1 MSYTVLA
8 RKWRPQV
15 FDDVK
20 GQESVVAT
28 LSRALE
34 SGRVSHAYLFTG
46 SRGIGK
52 TTIARIM
59 AKALCCEKG
68 IGPRPC
74 GECIACQEIT
84 RGNAVDVIEIDGA
97 SHTGVDDIR
106 ELREAV
112 RFQPQ
117 RCRFK
122 VFILDEVHMLSTS
135 AFNALLKT
143 LEEPPPHVKFIF
155 ATTEPHKIPVTI
167 LSRCQRYDFKRI
179 HADVIVARL
188 KEVLAAEGLSVAED
202 GLFVIAR
209 AAEGGMRDAL
219 SLTDQV
225 LSFAGEH
232 ATAEQVTA
240 ALGLIDRRTV
250 VDCVKSILARDTR
263 STLLAVDRVHDQGH
277 DLRTFVEAIASELR
291 HLAISR
297 SAGTI
302 DGFVDLARED
312 ILVIDETARGFEP
325 RDLQRL
331 FQTALAGVDE
341 VAESENPKLASELVA
356 LKLCARP
363 PVADALLVNEALV
376 RLDALVRGR
385 PVPPLS
391 PTHRQERE
399 ASGARATA
407 LVEETLAQGSRATSG
422 VVPSPPRE
430 TPHVPGDAGSTT
442 TTVLGAAVKPAP
454 PPKAARADSPVS
466 SSRPLDARETAPRV
480 DEGRE
485 DPPQEDDVSGPI
497 PVSPIVAAA
506 VGEGTEIEVDDVDA
520 DDLDPALGL
529 PLEGIDPRMKAFV
542 DHVWTKNERLGAHL
556 MHARLVGVDKAASG
570 PLVKLSFERGLHER
584 TTKDAIGDTIV
595 KNAVVHAFGAGAVID
610 LVPHVEGAGQPPTL
624 AEASKKALDD
634 VEKALDA
641 HARAHPVVKRAIE
654 LFGGEVRSVRRT
666 G

>member
-8 RKWRPQV
+8 RKWRPQT

-20 GQESVVAT
+20 GQGAVVAT

-59 AKALCCEKG
+59 AKALCCERG
-68 IGPRPC
+68 VSPRPC
-74 GECIACQEIT
+74 GECTACTEIT

-143 LEEPPPHVKFIF
+143 LEEPPPHVKFVF

-179 HADVIVARL
+179 SVDVIVARL
-188 KEVLAAEGLSVAED
+188 KEILAHEKLEIADD
-202 GLFVIAR
+202 GLAVIAR

-225 LSFAGEH
+225 LSFAGER

-250 VDCVKSILARDTR
+250 TGAVDAILARDAHAA
-263 STLLAVDRVHDQGH
+263 LVAVDRVFEQGH
-277 DLRTFVEAIASELR
+277 DLRTLVESIATELR
-291 HLAISR
+291 HLTVARATGSV
-297 SAGTI
+297 AGFADLSPDDVAAVDARAAAH
-302 DGFVDLARED
+302 DG
-312 ILVIDETARGFEP
+312 

-331 FQTALAGVDE
+331 FQTALTGVDD
-341 VAESENPKLASELVA
+341 VAESENAKLASELVV

-363 PVADALLVNEALV
+363 PVADALLVNEALL
-376 RLDALVRGR
+376 RLDAVVRGR
-385 PVPPLS
+385 PVPPLA
-391 PTHRQERE
+391 HGGRRE
-399 ASGARATA
+399 APGPAIAV
-407 LVEETLAQGSRATSG
+407 VEETLRAERPPVREAAPAARPTG
-422 VVPSPPRE
+422 VTASPPRAE
-430 TPHVPGDAGSTT
+430 AKAMPAAADVDDEPIVVVPPTTVSPASAPSSTT
-442 TTVLGAAVKPAP
+442 T
-454 PPKAARADSPVS
+454 S
-466 SSRPLDARETAPRV
+466 
-480 DEGRE
+480 
-485 DPPQEDDVSGPI
+485 
-497 PVSPIVAAA
+497 
-506 VGEGTEIEVDDVDA
+506 VDA
-520 DDLDPALGL
+520 AGDDAELDDHDPALGL
-529 PLEGIDPRMKAFV
+529 PLEGVDPRMQAFIDELSRANGRV
-542 DHVWTKNERLGAHL
+542 AGHLTHAWLASVSTGAAGPVVTLGFKNDQHHRV
-556 MHARLVGVDKAASG
+556 ARDAS
-570 PLVKLSFERGLHER
+570 
-584 TTKDAIGDTIV
+584 KDAQV
-595 KNAVVHAFGAGAVID
+595 KGALVRAFGDGATLEIAPVGD
-610 LVPHVEGAGQPPTL
+610 ADDRPPTL
-624 AEASKKALDD
+624 AEAQAKALAD

-641 HARAHPVVKRAIE
+641 HARAHPIVQRALE
-654 LFGGEVRSVRRT
+654 LFGGEVRSVRRS
-666 G
+666 

>member
-8 RKWRPQV
+8 RKWRPQT

-59 AKALCCEKG
+59 AKALCCERG

-188 KEVLAAEGLSVAED
+188 KEVLAAEGLSVADD

-232 ATAEQVTA
+232 ATGEQVTA

-250 VDCVKSILARDTR
+250 VDGVRAILARDTKNA
-263 STLLAVDRVHDQGH
+263 LIAIDRVHDQGH
-277 DLRTFVEAIASELR
+277 DLRTFIEAIASELR

-302 DGFVDLARED
+302 AGFVDLAQED
-312 ILVIDETARGFEP
+312 VDAIDDTAQHHDA

-331 FQTALAGVDE
+331 FQTALTGVDD
-341 VAESENPKLASELVA
+341 VAESENAKLASELVV
-356 LKLCARP
+356 LKLCSRP

-391 PTHRQERE
+391 PTHRRSRDAEG
-399 ASGARATA
+399 STATA
-407 LVEETLAQGSRATSG
+407 LVEETLEQAARAQSRDRS
-422 VVPSPPRE
+422 PPPRE
-430 TPHVPGDAGSTT
+430 TPHVKDPAISTT
-442 TTVLGAAVKPAP
+442 VRPNAGNAANGAAIAP
-454 PPKAARADSPVS
+454 SATSSKGDETRAS
-466 SSRPLDARETAPRV
+466 APTF
-480 DEGRE
+480 DDGRE
-485 DPPQEDDVSGPI
+485 DPPTHDEPGAPVTSALTS
-497 PVSPIVAAA
+497 VSPTSAEPEV
-506 VGEGTEIEVDDVDA
+506 EVDEVDA

-529 PLEGIDPRMKAFV
+529 PLEGIDARMKAFV
-542 DHVWTKNERLGAHL
+542 DHVWMKNERLGAHL
-556 MHARLVGVDKAASG
+556 MHARLVGVDQAASG
-570 PLVKLSFERGLHER
+570 PRVKLSFERGLHER
-584 TTKDAIGDTIV
+584 STKDAIGDTIV
-595 KNAVVHAFGAGAVID
+595 RQAVVMAFGEGALIE

-641 HARAHPVVKRAIE
+641 HARAHPVVKKAIE

-666 G
+666 A